1 MVMVIVCRYHGGGVS
16 GGNFSAMVVLVV
28 AV

>member
-1 MVMVIVCRYHGGGVS
+1 MVTVIVCRYRGGGVS
-16 GGNFSAMVVLVV
+16 GGNFSVMVVLVV